1 VFPMGAW
8 SLLLDFPMK
17 LQQFKYHEPGGL
29 EEALL
34 LLERFGSTAAIL
46 AGGTDLMP
54 LMKQK
59 VIQPK
64 HLINIKRLREL
75 DFIRGDSMVEIGPLT
90 TIRAIEKSELLQ
102 RKCSL
107 LSDTAGRI
115 GYVQIRNVGTI
126 GGNICN
132 ASPAAD
138 FAPALMVVDATVEIA
153 SINGERSTPINGF
166 FLSAGKTILK
176 ENEIVTG
183 FRIPSI
189 NKRTGSIFKKVPS
202 GNSSG
207 LAVASVAVLLSLD
220 EGTGVVTEARIAVGS
235 MAPTPIRCLKSEKLL
250 AGKKISD
257 EILNS
262 ACDKVVEETEPISDV
277 RGSKEYRLHL
287 IRVITKEALSDIC
300 GRNHKLG

>member
-1 VFPMGAW
+1 
-8 SLLLDFPMK
+8 MK
-17 LQQFKYHEPGGL
+17 LQQFKYYVPRGL
-29 EEALL
+29 QEALL
-34 LLERFGSTAAIL
+34 LVDRLGHTAAIL

-59 VIQPK
+59 AIQPK

-75 DFIRGDSMVEIGPLT
+75 DFIRADSMVEIGALT

-102 RKCSL
+102 RKCPL

-138 FAPALMVVDATVEIA
+138 FAPALMVLDATVEIA
-153 SINGERSTPINGF
+153 SINGKRSTPINRF
-166 FLSAGKTILK
+166 FLSAGKTILNK
-176 ENEIVTG
+176 NEIVTG
-183 FRIPSI
+183 FRIPGTDE
-189 NKRTGSIFKKVPS
+189 RARSIFKKVPS

-207 LAVASVAVLLSLD
+207 LAVASIAVLLSVD
-220 EGTGVVTEARIAVGS
+220 EGTSVVREARIAVGS
-235 MAPTPIRCLKSEKLL
+235 MAPTPIRCLNTEKLL
-250 AGKKISD
+250 VGEKISE

-262 ACDKVVEETEPISDV
+262 VCEETVEETEPISDV
-277 RGSKEYRLHL
+277 RGSKEYRIHL
-287 IRVITKEALSDIC
+287 IRVITKEALIDIY
-300 GRNHKLG
+300 GRNLS

>member
-1 VFPMGAW
+1 
-8 SLLLDFPMK
+8 MK
-17 LQQFKYHEPGGL
+17 LQQFKYYVPRGL
-29 EEALL
+29 QEALL
-34 LLERFGSTAAIL
+34 LLDRLGHTAAIL

-59 VIQPK
+59 AIQPK

-75 DFIRGDSMVEIGPLT
+75 DFIRADSMVEIGALT

-102 RKCSL
+102 RKCPL

-138 FAPALMVVDATVEIA
+138 FAPALMVLDATVEIA
-153 SINGERSTPINGF
+153 SINGKRSTPINRF
-166 FLSAGKTILK
+166 FLSAGKTILNK
-176 ENEIVTG
+176 NEIVTG
-183 FRIPSI
+183 FRIPGTDE
-189 NKRTGSIFKKVPS
+189 RARSIFKKVPS

-207 LAVASVAVLLSLD
+207 LAVASIAVLLSVD
-220 EGTGVVTEARIAVGS
+220 EGTSVVREARIAVGS
-235 MAPTPIRCLKSEKLL
+235 MAPTPIRCLNTEKLL
-250 AGKKISD
+250 VGEKISE

-262 ACDKVVEETEPISDV
+262 VCEETVEETEPISDV
-277 RGSKEYRLHL
+277 RGSKEYRIHL
-287 IRVITKEALSDIC
+287 IRVITKEALIDIY
-300 GRNHKLG
+300 GRNLS